1 MIDWTLHIESTPEIL
16 YGKPV
21 IRNTR
26 IPVDLIL
33 EKLAAGDTN
42 EDLLDAYPKIT
53 RDDIAACLLFAAESI
68 KNEIIKIDNQ
78 NIQLNQQ
85 VDQANIHISQ
95 LNEQINQ
102 SNEQIKQLI
111 SQREDLLNRI
121 KESEEEIISYVLSTS
136 WQVTRPLRKIS
147 YMLHRGK

>member
-1 MIDWTLHIESTPEIL
+1 LILSDNSITFTKNKKLNGMIDWTLHIESTPEIL

-68 KNEIIKIDNQ
+68 KNEII
-78 NIQLNQQ
+78 
-85 VDQANIHISQ
+85 
-95 LNEQINQ
+95 
-102 SNEQIKQLI
+102 
-111 SQREDLLNRI
+111 
-121 KESEEEIISYVLSTS
+121 LSKAS
-136 WQVTRPLRKIS
+136 
-147 YMLHRGK
+147 